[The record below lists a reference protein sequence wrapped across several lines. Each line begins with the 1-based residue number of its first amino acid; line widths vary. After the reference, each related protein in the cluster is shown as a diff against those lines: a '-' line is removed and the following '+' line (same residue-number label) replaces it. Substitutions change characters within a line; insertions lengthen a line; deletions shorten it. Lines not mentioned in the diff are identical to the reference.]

1 MANRANIVINDGQAT
16 PAAHTYV
23 PVGKPLGTD
32 YEYFV
37 ERSSGVPNAQAEIR
51 LRLRTPVPNS
61 GSPYKVDAT
70 VLVPETAIVN
80 GETVVLSQN
89 RVDVTFTLSPKST
102 SADRADVLAFARN
115 LLANAIVE
123 SLVEDLETIY

>member
-1 MANRANIVINDGQAT
+1 MATRANIVINDGQAT

-37 ERSSGVPNAQAEIR
+37 ERTSGVPNAQAEIR

-61 GSPYKVDAT
+61 GSPYKVDA
-70 VLVPETAIVN
+70 VILIPETAVVN

-89 RVDVTFTLSPKST
+89 RVDMTFTLSPKST
-102 SADRADVLAFARN
+102 SADRADALASAKN
-115 LLANAIVE
+115 LLANTIVT
-123 SLVEDLETIY
+123 SLVKDLEAIY